1 MIRIM
6 MMDNYSEN
14 KTNQTIFGVTKSISQ
29 FLFKLTAIPL
39 SVILML
45 MLSPVVCTSA
55 FAQGEEQQEETH
67 AHASSRKWKGIN
79 VNDDVIGQS
88 QYATTGK
95 TIFLYNVGTGRF
107 IIEGGNFGMEGRL
120 FHEDFGR
127 PLSLKS
133 DGYILSGVK
142 EMRTRYCSV
151 AIFPECSMLRAIG
164 TIGTNTV
171 SL

>member
-1 MIRIM
+1 

-55 FAQGEEQQEETH
+55 FAQGEEQQEDTH
-67 AHASSRKWKGIN
+67 AHASSFKWKGIN
-79 VNDDVIGQS
+79 KDDVIGNS
-88 QYATTGK
+88 QYDPLPGTFTNPIDNYPFERGK

-107 IIEGGNFGMEGRL
+107 IIEGGNYGMEGRL
-120 FHEDFGR
+120 FHETFGR
-127 PLSLKS
+127 PLYLFSES
-133 DGYILSGVK
+133 S
-142 EMRTRYCSV
+142 
-151 AIFPECSMLRAIG
+151 F
-164 TIGTNTV
+164 
-171 SL
+171 